1 MMTTNVIWKVLW
13 LVATDRLLVGLSACS
28 ARITDM
34 PCGQKAP
41 SRIQP
46 TRLRLLISRSGCLL
60 KGAPCW
66 PQTLL
71 ASGRGAQASHSIPRP
86 VSLSGCKYV
95 QGKRCDPDC
104 ERNAGLARY
113 HQWSPHTCCTTRLA
127 TAGKKVLECFD
138 SYHNVTARTSMAAID
153 FNGPIA
159 GYFPDLH
166 TVSKT
171 ATWPAGLRLDRRRP
185 ACS

>member
-1 MMTTNVIWKVLW
+1 M
-13 LVATDRLLVGLSACS
+13 R
-28 ARITDM
+28 
-34 PCGQKAP
+34 
-41 SRIQP
+41 
-46 TRLRLLISRSGCLL
+46 
-60 KGAPCW
+60 
-66 PQTLL
+66 
-71 ASGRGAQASHSIPRP
+71 
-86 VSLSGCKYV
+86 SLS
-95 QGKRCDPDC
+95 
-104 ERNAGLARY
+104 
-113 HQWSPHTCCTTRLA
+113 LA

-159 GYFPDLH
+159 GCFPDLH